1 MLFYEKKAWRA
12 KYFSV
17 FAFFIVFS
25 PSAVEFL
32 YAEEDR
38 VLECQRAVVHE
49 KDGAVGRAFNFFYH
63 AAVIRIEDVCQRR
76 SFLDMVAHVGH
87 TVEDAGA
94 ARLHVDQLRFVENDR
109 LITCILYAV
118 FYYLRLFHK
127 TEDGVGGLCD
137 GLVFDM

>member
-17 FAFFIVFS
+17 FAYFIVFS
-25 PSAVEFL
+25 TSAVEFL

-49 KDGAVGRAFNFFYH
+49 KDGAVGRAFHFFYH

-109 LITCILYAV
+109 LPAHTTDHPCLPQGRC
-118 FYYLRLFHK
+118 LRCGNKPCLP
-127 TEDGVGGLCD
+127 DLCPRI
-137 GLVFDM
+137 

>member
-1 MLFYEKKAWRA
+1 MVAKVMLFYEKKAWRA

-49 KDGAVGRAFNFFYH
+49 KDGAVGRAFHFFYH
-63 AAVIRIEDVCQRR
+63 AAVIRIEDVCQIGRASCR
-76 SFLDMVAHVGH
+76 ERVS
-87 TVEDAGA
+87 E
-94 ARLHVDQLRFVENDR
+94 
-109 LITCILYAV
+109 AV
-118 FYYLRLFHK
+118 
-127 TEDGVGGLCD
+127 
-137 GLVFDM
+137 